1 MNDKTIKL
9 ICGTAGGII
18 GFLFGELD
26 GLLTALLTVIVID
39 YATGLICVKINKN
52 LSSSVG
58 FKGLAKKE
66 FMLSIVVIA
75 NIIDTQVIKSGSAF
89 RSAVI
94 CFYLANESIS
104 ILENAGNMGVP
115 LPKKLKDIL
124 IQLRE
129 DNNGKRN

>member
-1 MNDKTIKL
+1 MNDKTIKI
-9 ICGTAGGII
+9 ICGIAGGIM

-39 YATGLICVKINKN
+39 YATGLVCAKINKN

-58 FKGLAKKE
+58 FKGLAKKGL
-66 FMLSIVVIA
+66 MLSIVVIA

-104 ILENAGNMGVP
+104 ILENAGKLGVP
-115 LPKKLKDIL
+115 LPKKLKEIL

-129 DNNGKRN
+129 DNND

>member
-1 MNDKTIKL
+1 MNKTISYISAL
-9 ICGTAGGII
+9 FGAVV

-39 YATGLICVKINKN
+39 YATGLVCAKIKRN
-52 LSSSVG
+52 LSSATG
-58 FKGLAKKE
+58 FKGLAKKG

-94 CFYLANESIS
+94 CFYLANEGIS
-104 ILENAGNMGVP
+104 ILENAGSIGVQ
-115 LPKKLKDIL
+115 LPRKLKDIL

-129 DNNGKRN
+129 DDK

>member
-1 MNDKTIKL
+1 MQNKAIQIFSATI
-9 ICGTAGGII
+9 GGII

-39 YATGLICVKINKN
+39 YATGLVCAKLNRN
-52 LSSSVG
+52 LSSATG
-58 FKGLAKKE
+58 FKGLAKKG

-104 ILENAGNMGVP
+104 ILENAGNIGVP

-129 DNNGKRN
+129 DNK

>member
-1 MNDKTIKL
+1 MQNKAIQIFSATI
-9 ICGTAGGII
+9 GGIV

-39 YATGLICVKINKN
+39 YATGLVCAKIKRN
-52 LSSSVG
+52 LSSATG
-58 FKGLAKKE
+58 FKGIAKKG

-104 ILENAGNMGVP
+104 ILENAGYIGVP

-129 DNNGKRN
+129 DNK

>member
-1 MNDKTIKL
+1 MEKIIKL
-9 ICGTAGGII
+9 ICGTVGGII

-26 GLLTALLTVIVID
+26 GLLIALLTVIVID
-39 YATGLICVKINKN
+39 YATGLVCARIKRN
-52 LSSSVG
+52 LSSATG
-58 FKGLAKKE
+58 FKGLAKKG

-104 ILENAGNMGVP
+104 ILENAGNIGVP

-129 DNNGKRN
+129 DNK

>member
-1 MNDKTIKL
+1 MDKIIKL
-9 ICGTAGGII
+9 ICGTVGGII

-39 YATGLICVKINKN
+39 YATGLVCAKIKRN
-52 LSSSVG
+52 LSSATG
-58 FKGLAKKE
+58 FKGIAKKG

-75 NIIDTQVIKSGSAF
+75 NIIDTQIIKNGSAF

-129 DNNGKRN
+129 DNK

>member
-39 YATGLICVKINKN
+39 YATGLVCAKLNRN
-52 LSSSVG
+52 LSSATG
-58 FKGLAKKE
+58 FKGLAKKG

-104 ILENAGNMGVP
+104 ILENAGNIGVP

-129 DNNGKRN
+129 DNK

>member
-1 MNDKTIKL
+1 MEKIIKL
-9 ICGTAGGII
+9 ICGTVGGII

-26 GLLTALLTVIVID
+26 GLLIALLTVIVID
-39 YATGLICVKINKN
+39 YATGLVCAKIKRN
-52 LSSSVG
+52 LSSSIG
-58 FKGLAKKE
+58 FRGIAKKG

-75 NIIDTQVIKSGSAF
+75 NIIDTQIIKNGSAF

-129 DNNGKRN
+129 DNK

>member
-1 MNDKTIKL
+1 MDKTIKL
-9 ICGTAGGII
+9 ICGTVGGII

-58 FKGLAKKE
+58 FKGLAKKG

-89 RSAVI
+89 RSAII
-94 CFYLANESIS
+94 CFYFANESIS

-129 DNNGKRN
+129 DNK

>member
-1 MNDKTIKL
+1 MQNKAIQIFSATI
-9 ICGTAGGII
+9 GGIV

-26 GLLTALLTVIVID
+26 GLLIALLTVIVID
-39 YATGLICVKINKN
+39 YATGLVCAKIKRN
-52 LSSSVG
+52 LSSATG
-58 FKGLAKKE
+58 FKGIAKKG

-104 ILENAGNMGVP
+104 ILENAGNIGVP

-129 DNNGKRN
+129 DNK

>member
-1 MNDKTIKL
+1 MDKTIKL
-9 ICGTAGGII
+9 ICGTVGGII

-58 FKGLAKKE
+58 FKGLAKKG

-75 NIIDTQVIKSGSAF
+75 NIIDTQVIK
-89 RSAVI
+89 AVR
-94 CFYLANESIS
+94 LSEV
-104 ILENAGNMGVP
+104 L
-115 LPKKLKDIL
+115 
-124 IQLRE
+124 
-129 DNNGKRN
+129 

>member
-1 MNDKTIKL
+1 MEKIIKL
-9 ICGTAGGII
+9 ICGTVGGII

-39 YATGLICVKINKN
+39 YATGLVCAKINRN
-52 LSSSVG
+52 LSSVTG
-58 FKGLAKKE
+58 FKGIAKKG

-129 DNNGKRN
+129 DNK

>member
-1 MNDKTIKL
+1 MDKIIKL
-9 ICGTAGGII
+9 VCGTVGGII

-39 YATGLICVKINKN
+39 YATGLVCAKIKRN

-58 FKGLAKKE
+58 FKGIAKKG

-89 RSAVI
+89 KSAVI
-94 CFYLANESIS
+94 CFYLANEGIS
-104 ILENAGNMGVP
+104 ILENAGSIGVP

-129 DNNGKRN
+129 DNK